1 MDGAEGERATRNS
14 QAKGIE
20 CGRYSGEQKCTEEVT
35 GVMLGIFQVKGQRQM
50 WISVEWYLYLSLFL
64 YVRGLTNP
72 IMK

>member
-35 GVMLGIFQVKGQRQM
+35 GVSWESFRLKGQRQM
-50 WISVEWYLYLSLFL
+50 
-64 YVRGLTNP
+64 
-72 IMK
+72 